1 MIPKMKLMDITVKR
15 TISASAEKVF
25 DAWMDPKCP
34 GGPWFESAALIFA
47 LKRRPRQARSTISLY
62 YGKDIAG
69 RSTGALWR
77 SSGQAKWNTRGWGK
91 GPRAWSQL

>member
-15 TISASAEKVF
+15 TIPASADKVF

-47 LKRRPRQARSTISLY
+47 PAPPTAGSLFYFTVLWDGHTWATYGRFVEIQRPAKVGTAARKI
-62 YGKDIAG
+62 
-69 RSTGALWR
+69 
-77 SSGQAKWNTRGWGK
+77 RGEK
-91 GPRAWSQL
+91 S